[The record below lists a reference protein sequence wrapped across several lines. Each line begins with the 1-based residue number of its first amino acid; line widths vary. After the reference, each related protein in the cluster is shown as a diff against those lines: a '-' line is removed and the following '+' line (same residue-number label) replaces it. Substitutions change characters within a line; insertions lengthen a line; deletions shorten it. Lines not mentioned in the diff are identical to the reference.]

1 MLGIIG
7 CSCTR
12 GLRLKSVKPRLSCLK
27 PWLRVSQGHLVAPQ
41 LTRVVSTGVP
51 SHSTAQ
57 DSKEKEVSGK
67 QMLGILAGHVW
78 PKDNLEVKTRVVGAL
93 GLLVGAKVINTCV
106 PFIFSHAVDSLNT
119 ANQLSLAAPESAAAT
134 MITTTLIA
142 YGLARAGALGFNELR
157 NAVFAKVSQHSIR
170 TIARN
175 VFRHLHDL
183 DLSFHLNRQTGGL
196 SKTMDRGSR
205 GISFVL
211 ERMVFNVVPTF
222 VELSMVCGVLAYTCG
237 PAYAGVAFSTVAIYS
252 AFTIAITQWRTQF
265 RVNMNKADTEA
276 GNKAVDALINYET
289 VKYFNNE
296 DYETAR
302 YDTSLR
308 KYEAASL
315 KTTTSLALLNFGQG
329 MIFSAAL
336 AGIMVMAS
344 RDILAGNM
352 SVGGL
357 VMVQG
362 LLFQLSVP
370 LFFVGSVY
378 REMRQALIDMQ
389 VMFQLMK
396 VAPTITSAP
405 SAPTLQL
412 TPSTAEL
419 VFNNVKF
426 SYLPGHPILDG
437 VSFTV
442 PAGQKYAIVGGS
454 GSGKSTVVRLL
465 YRFFKPDSGSINL
478 GGYPIDAVS
487 LDSLRKSISV
497 VPQDSVLFH
506 DTIRHNIGYGDLSAK
521 EEDVIK
527 AAELAEL
534 HDSILDWPKGY
545 DTQVGERGL
554 KLSGGEK
561 QRVAIARAILKD
573 SPVLVFDEATSSLDS
588 LTEASIMRAL
598 TQATEGRTSIVI
610 AHRLSTVV
618 NCDKILVLNKGKL
631 VESGTHRELL
641 QDPDSFYSALWTS
654 QHEAG
659 QTTTEA

>member
-1 MLGIIG
+1 
-7 CSCTR
+7 
-12 GLRLKSVKPRLSCLK
+12 VKYFKTWPSPSKMSLVSSRVLSI
-27 PWLRVSQGHLVAPQ
+27 
-41 LTRVVSTGVP
+41 GVP
-51 SHSTAQ
+51 LYSPPTL

-67 QMLGILAGHVW
+67 QMMGILAGYVW

-106 PFIFSHAVDSLNT
+106 PFIFSHALDSLNT
-119 ANQLSLAAPESAAAT
+119 ANQLSLSTPESAATT
-134 MITTTLIA
+134 MITTTLIG
-142 YGLARAGALGFNELR
+142 YGLARTGALGFNELR

-196 SKTMDRGSR
+196 SKTLDRGSR

-237 PAYAGVAFSTVAIYS
+237 PAYAGVALSTVLVYS
-252 AFTIAITQWRTQF
+252 AFTIAVTQWRTQF
-265 RVNMNKADTEA
+265 RVNMNKADTQA
-276 GNKAVDALINYET
+276 GNKAVDSLINYET

-296 DYETAR
+296 DYEAAQ

-315 KTTTSLALLNFGQG
+315 KTTTTLAFLNFGQNV
-329 MIFSAAL
+329 IFSAAL
-336 AGIMVMAS
+336 SAIMIMAS

-396 VAPTITSAP
+396 VSPMITSAP
-405 SAPTLQL
+405 SAPPLQL
-412 TPSTAEL
+412 TATTAEL
-419 VFNNVKF
+419 TFDKVKF

-437 VSFTV
+437 ISFTV

-465 YRFFKPDSGSINL
+465 YRFFQPDSGSIKL
-478 GGYPIDAVS
+478 GGHSIDAVS
-487 LDSLRKSISV
+487 LDSLRKSIAV

-521 EEDVIK
+521 EEDVIQ

-631 VESGTHRELL
+631 VESGTHWELL
-641 QDPDSFYSALWTS
+641 QDPDSFYSALWSS

-659 QTTTEA
+659 TAAG

>member
-1 MLGIIG
+1 MLGIIS
-7 CSCTR
+7 CSCSR
-12 GLRLKSVKPRLSCLK
+12 GFRLKSVKPRLGCLQ
-27 PWLRVSQGHLVAPQ
+27 PWLRLTEGHHLVSPHFS
-41 LTRVVSTGVP
+41 RVVSTGV
-51 SHSTAQ
+51 SAHSTAQ
-57 DSKEKEVSGK
+57 DSKEVSGK
-67 QMLGILAGHVW
+67 EMLGILAGYVW
-78 PKDNLEVKTRVVGAL
+78 PKDNVEVKTRVVGAL
-93 GLLVGAKVINTCV
+93 GLLVGAKVVNTCV

-119 ANQLSLAAPESAAAT
+119 ASQLSLSTPESAAAT
-134 MITTTLIA
+134 MITTTLIG
-142 YGLARAGALGFNELR
+142 YGVARTGALGFNELR

-237 PAYAGVAFSTVAIYS
+237 PAYAAIAFGTVAIYS
-252 AFTIAITQWRTQF
+252 AFTLVVTQWRTQF

-315 KTTTSLALLNFGQG
+315 KTTTSLAFLNFGQNV
-329 MIFSAAL
+329 IFSAAL
-336 AGIMVMAS
+336 AGIMIMAS

-405 SAPTLQL
+405 SAPPLQL
-412 TPSTAEL
+412 TASTAEL

-426 SYLPGHPILDG
+426 SYIPGHPILDG

-478 GGYPIDAVS
+478 GGHPIDAVS

-631 VESGTHRELL
+631 VESGTHWELL
-641 QDPDSFYSALWTS
+641 QEPDSFYSALWAS